1 MTKSIQIKLLV
12 AILAVLGVIAGLL
25 VRGGR
30 PSVVLTRQDQELQK
44 KLAQK
49 TMPSAKRYI
58 VP

>member
-1 MTKSIQIKLLV
+1 MTKAIQIKLLV

-25 VRGGR
+25 LHGGH
-30 PSVVLTRQDQELQK
+30 PSVVVTQQDQELQK

>member
-1 MTKSIQIKLLV
+1 MTKAIQLKLMI

-25 VRGGR
+25 IRGGR
-30 PSVVLTRQDQELQK
+30 PSVVLTPQDQQLQK

>member
-25 VRGGR
+25 ARGGR
-30 PSVVLTRQDQELQK
+30 RSVVLTPQDQELQK

>member
-25 VRGGR
+25 ARGGR
-30 PSVVLTRQDQELQK
+30 RSVVLTPQDRELQR

>member
-1 MTKSIQIKLLV
+1 MTKAIQLKLLI

-25 VRGGR
+25 LRGGR
-30 PSVVLTRQDQELQK
+30 PSVVLTPQERQLQK

-49 TMPSAKRYI
+49 TMPSTKRYI

>member
-25 VRGGR
+25 ARGGR
-30 PSVVLTRQDQELQK
+30 PSVVVTPQDQELQK

>member
-25 VRGGR
+25 ARGGR
-30 PSVVLTRQDQELQK
+30 PSVVLTLQDQELQK

-49 TMPSAKRYI
+49 TMPRAKRYF

>member
-12 AILAVLGVIAGLL
+12 AILAVLGVIARLL
-25 VRGGR
+25 VRGVR